1 LNGILRELIIP
12 SVKRKELAFREKG
25 LVVLGLCCLI
35 AKVCLLFPYLS
46 TVMLIALRDGAAS
59 CAELHPSVL
68 YANIQLAGGVE
79 DKHTPG
85 DLRHAHGT

>member
-1 LNGILRELIIP
+1 M
-12 SVKRKELAFREKG
+12 
-25 LVVLGLCCLI
+25 
-35 AKVCLLFPYLS
+35 S

-59 CAELHPSVL
+59 CAKLHPSVL

-85 DLRHAHGT
+85 DLRHAHGS